1 MKKFNICLV
10 RPDNYIHS
18 YAFLELGELL
28 FFSLKELGYETN
40 FGFNHVDPDASNIL
54 IGCHLLDP
62 SFIPQIPSSTIVL
75 NTEQIYSDTG
85 AWNEAVFP
93 WAKQFQVWDYSPRNI
108 EKFKE
113 LGIDGVKLLKIG
125 YQKELARLNGSSQAK
140 DIDVLFYG
148 SVNERRKAVLD
159 ALEAKGLKVKV
170 LFGVYGRDRDEWV
183 ERSKIVLNHHYY
195 EAQIFE
201 IIRVFYLLT
210 NSVAVV
216 GEVNETTSIDQMC
229 KDGIRPA
236 KYEDLVS
243 SCVELV
249 QNDALRESL
258 QQQAFNSISRYP
270 QALFTQAVLD

>member
-1 MKKFNICLV
+1 MKKLNICLV

-28 FFSLKELGYETN
+28 FFSLKELGYEAN

-62 SFIPQIPSSTIVL
+62 NFIPQIPSSTNIL

-125 YQKELARLNGSSQAK
+125 YQKELARLNTSAKTK

-148 SVNERRKAVLD
+148 SVNERRKVILD

-170 LFGVYGRDRDEWV
+170 LFGVYGKDRDEWI

-216 GEVNETTSIDQMC
+216 GEVNETTSIDLMC
-229 KDGIRPA
+229 KEGIRPA
-236 KYEDLVS
+236 KFADLVS
-243 SCVELV
+243 RCEELV
-249 QNDALRESL
+249 QNDALREGL
-258 QQQAFNSISRYP
+258 QLQALHSIARFP
-270 QALFTQAVLD
+270 QALFTQAVLE

>member
-1 MKKFNICLV
+1 MKKFNVCLV

-28 FFSLKELGYETN
+28 YFSIMELGYEAT
-40 FGFNHVDPDASNIL
+40 FSFNHADPDATNIL

-62 SFIPQIPSSTIVL
+62 SFIPQIPDSSIIL

-93 WAKQFQVWDYSPRNI
+93 WAKHFQLWDYSPRNI

-113 LGIDGVKLLKIG
+113 LGIEGAKLLKIG
-125 YQKELARLNGSSQAK
+125 YQKELTRLGSTKSK

-148 SVNERRKAVLD
+148 SVNERRKSILD
-159 ALEAKGLKVKV
+159 ALEAMGLKVKV
-170 LFGVYGRDRDEWV
+170 LFGVYGKDRDEWV

-216 GEVNETTSIDQMC
+216 GEVNESTSIDMMC
-229 KDGIRPA
+229 KEGISAA

-243 SCVELV
+243 RCVELV
-249 QNDALRESL
+249 HNDALRESL
-258 QQQAFNSISRYP
+258 QLQAFNSITKYP
-270 QALFTQAVLD
+270 QSLFTKAVLE

>member
-62 SFIPQIPSSTIVL
+62 SFIPQIPSSTIIL

-85 AWNEAVFP
+85 AWNKAVFP

-113 LGIDGVKLLKIG
+113 LGIDGAKLLKIG
-125 YQKELARLNGSSQAK
+125 YQKELARLKLSSQAK

-148 SVNERRKAVLD
+148 SVNERRKAILD

-170 LFGVYGRDRDEWV
+170 LFGVYGKDRDEWV
-183 ERSKIVLNHHYY
+183 GRSKIVLNHHYY

-229 KDGIRPA
+229 KDGIKPA

-249 QNDALRESL
+249 QNDALREGL
-258 QQQAFNSISRYP
+258 QQQAFRSIASYP